1 MRFTHSTT
9 KKSAN
14 QLANE
19 KLPRM
24 NSGALVRYE
33 DKMEIPQ
40 MIKDV
45 YIYIYFFSDL
55 ESAIISIIQN
65 HSKTQHTLYRPSV
78 SQNGNISQQS
88 MSILSIFTTNTCQI
102 AEGRT
107 VEVEAGMCGG
117 RVEEEQESHRT
128 D

>member
-1 MRFTHSTT
+1 M
-9 KKSAN
+9 
-14 QLANE
+14 
-19 KLPRM
+19 
-24 NSGALVRYE
+24 
-33 DKMEIPQ
+33 
-40 MIKDV
+40 

-117 RVEEEQESHRT
+117 RVGGRAGKS
-128 D
+128 